1 MNMDKRIIGEKAGI
15 IWRTLH
21 NNKMSWEELLKN
33 TGLKPLEL
41 ASGIGLA
48 CQRGQNIH
56 LSQ

>member
-33 TGLKPLEL
+33 TGL
-41 ASGIGLA
+41 A